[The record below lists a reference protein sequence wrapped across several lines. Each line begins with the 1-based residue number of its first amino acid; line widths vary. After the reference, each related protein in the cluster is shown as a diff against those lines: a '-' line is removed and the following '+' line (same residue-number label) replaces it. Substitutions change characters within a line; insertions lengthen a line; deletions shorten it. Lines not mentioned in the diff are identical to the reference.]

1 MFVIATAG
9 HVDHGKSTLVKALTG
24 IDPDRLAVEKERE
37 MTVDLGFA
45 WLKLPSGREIGVID
59 VPGHEHFIK
68 NMLAGVSGM
77 ALALLVVAAPESIMQ
92 QTREHLA
99 ILDLMQVP
107 KAIAVITQA
116 DLGDA
121 DQITIVGMEIED
133 VLKPTHL
140 AGSPILAVSSI
151 TGQGLEELKAAI
163 DKALDSAQPRRDI
176 AKPRLA
182 IDRIFTISGTG
193 TVVTGTLIDGSLN
206 LGQEVEILPPEL
218 KSRIRGLQTH
228 KTQLQ
233 QVGPGNRVAVN
244 LVGLSSSDL
253 KRGSVMTNP
262 GWLKPTSSLDA
273 SLRLLKDPAR
283 PLHHNT
289 EVSLHTGSAEVMA
302 RVRLLEKEEVQPG
315 EATWV
320 QFILEEP
327 LAVVNG
333 DRYVIRSP
341 MDTLGG
347 GVIVEAHPKERHKRF
362 RPETIENLKARS
374 EGKVEETVLATL
386 KAKQPQDLSLI
397 LSQTNLAKEV
407 ALEAVDTLLEQRRV
421 VKLGEGKNTTL
432 YIEAGWKQVAD
443 NILAV
448 VQDYHRKFP
457 LRLGIAKA
465 EISGK
470 VKLGSHLQDALQL
483 LLKEGKL
490 AEESLLVR
498 LPSHEIKLTPAQ
510 QTKINSYL
518 KQLEANP
525 FSPAPDIELDPDS
538 LNLLIDRG
546 QLVKTAAGIV
556 FSKDAHDRMVAQILE
571 HIQKNGKITVG
582 EVRDM
587 FQSSRKY
594 VLAILEHM
602 DEKKLTRRV
611 GDERILGG
619 TGSPG

>member
-176 AKPRLA
+176 GKPRLA
-182 IDRIFTISGTG
+182 IDRIFTISGSG